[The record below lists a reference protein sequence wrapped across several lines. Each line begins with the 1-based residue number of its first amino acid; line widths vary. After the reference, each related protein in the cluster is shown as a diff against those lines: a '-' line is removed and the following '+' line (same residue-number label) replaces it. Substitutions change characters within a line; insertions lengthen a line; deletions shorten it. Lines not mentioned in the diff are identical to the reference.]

1 MNRTKLNVN
10 AVMLIVGLV
19 WSVSIKAQ
27 SLPAVT
33 GVAYDGQQIT
43 WNAVDGATG
52 YNLHIDSDYFTTVGD
67 VTTYTPELSG
77 KYYVVAYNNQGLYS
91 PLEVI
96 DSDVVPTS
104 NSVEVQLVAE
114 PNTPEPEVTDGQ
126 LERVNGAYYDGSVIT
141 WDALPGATGYNIHLG
156 YDYLTTVGDTL
167 SYKPETTGDYFIIG
181 YDDAGNYSPAQVIVD
196 NTTNGENFVRV
207 SALGE
212 PSQAVQPPSAPNG
225 LGAVTNVSYDGE
237 KITWNDIFYAA
248 GFNVHYFFE
257 GSTGWTYLDTV
268 GKVTSYVPQMTG
280 SYLIVGFDSA
290 GNFSPF
296 QVVEGD
302 KVVST
307 NSVTINTLGE
317 GTVRPPQGLPTVSG
331 VAYDGQTI
339 TWNAV
344 DGAVGYNIHIDNFEY
359 LTSVGNVTSFEPAV
373 SGKYYIVAFDGQGNY
388 SPIQVIDSDVVPTSN
403 SVDVRK

>member
-141 WDALPGATGYNIHLG
+141 WDALPGATGYNIHFL
-156 YDYLTTVGDTL
+156 YEL
-167 SYKPETTGDYFIIG
+167 
-181 YDDAGNYSPAQVIVD
+181 
-196 NTTNGENFVRV
+196 VR
-207 SALGE
+207 
-212 PSQAVQPPSAPNG
+212 
-225 LGAVTNVSYDGE
+225 
-237 KITWNDIFYAA
+237 
-248 GFNVHYFFE
+248 
-257 GSTGWTYLDTV
+257 
-268 GKVTSYVPQMTG
+268 
-280 SYLIVGFDSA
+280 
-290 GNFSPF
+290 
-296 QVVEGD
+296 
-302 KVVST
+302 
-307 NSVTINTLGE
+307 
-317 GTVRPPQGLPTVSG
+317 
-331 VAYDGQTI
+331 
-339 TWNAV
+339 
-344 DGAVGYNIHIDNFEY
+344 
-359 LTSVGNVTSFEPAV
+359 
-373 SGKYYIVAFDGQGNY
+373 
-388 SPIQVIDSDVVPTSN
+388 
-403 SVDVRK
+403 